1 MDTLFPLLQRRVR
14 TRAGEPFVTWCGE
27 SARVELSAATFANS
41 VAKTAGLLTAELAVQ
56 PGDSLRIDL
65 GLHWQFSVWLA
76 AADAVGLDV
85 CVGAEG
91 PQTDFVATADPQ
103 DTSAGERILVSV
115 SPFGLPG
122 SAAPAGFIDHAR
134 EAPGQPDVYSGP
146 DVGGRLLIEGKW
158 LSGAALR
165 SEALALAASVDL
177 PEHGRLGLSSRAARA
192 PLAAYAVPL
201 LVGGAVVLVADPA
214 TADAAEGI
222 DRWYPHGNRD

>member
-1 MDTLFPLLQRRVR
+1 M
-14 TRAGEPFVTWCGE
+14 
-27 SARVELSAATFANS
+27 ELSAATFANS
-41 VAKTAGLLTAELAVQ
+41 VAKTAGLLTGELAAQ
-56 PGDSLRIDL
+56 PGDSVRLDL
-65 GLHWQFSVWLA
+65 GLHWQLSVWLA

-91 PQTDFVATADPQ
+91 PQTAFVATAGPQ

-122 SAAPAGFIDHAR
+122 AVAPAGFVDHAR
-134 EAPGQPDVYSGP
+134 EAPGQPDLYMGP

-177 PEHGRLGLSSRAARA
+177 PEHGRLGLSSRAASA

-201 LVGGAVVLVADPA
+201 LLGGAVVLVADPA
-214 TADAAEGI
+214 AEAAAERI
-222 DRWYPHGNRD
+222 DAWYPPGNRN